1 MKNKV
6 ALIIVLLFILVGCNK
21 ESSRE
26 EILLKKYET
35 AYSELVS
42 NNKFEE
48 KSEFF
53 KLEVVTQKLSVG
65 GYRVDVIMDEPQVAM
80 YNIQLLMEL
89 DSKGIEQ
96 FETINPSLGIVDD
109 TEYNMIPNQV
119 NEINSFYEGLIL
131 SSISEHEEGSLKMM
145 ITWTNYANTKR
156 FVEFIE
162 LPYSTNDRKAARAL
176 EIEEDLEEV
185 DSSDE

>member
-1 MKNKV
+1 MKIKV
-6 ALIIVLLFILVGCNK
+6 TLIIVLLFVLTGCNK

-53 KLEVVTQKLSVG
+53 KLEVITQKLSEG
-65 GYRVDVIMDEPQVAM
+65 GYRVDVIMDEPQMAM

-89 DSKGIEQ
+89 DSKGFEQ
-96 FETINPSLGIVDD
+96 FDNINPSLGIVDD
-109 TEYNMIPNQV
+109 TEYNMVPNQV
-119 NEINSFYEGLIL
+119 SDENSFYKGLIL
-131 SSISEHEEGSLKMM
+131 SSISDHSEGSLKMM
-145 ITWTNYANTKR
+145 ITWTNYANTKS

-162 LPYSTNDRKAARAL
+162 LPYSSVNNKALRAL
-176 EIEEDLEEV
+176 NVEEDVEEV
-185 DSSDE
+185 DSKDE